1 MEKQIIAVM
10 GASSDVSKYWYKI
23 FKDIKDYG
31 LNTYC
36 VNPKIPQDKQ
46 NRIYNNLADLPEK
59 PDTMIIVLRPEL
71 ADNAVKQAVES
82 GVKTIWFQP
91 GAYSKAAEQ
100 EALKAGLRVHNACF
114 MLAAGIW

>member
-1 MEKQIIAVM
+1 MARKNSRLSTLDWITVF
-10 GASSDVSKYWYKI
+10 DVDHLI
-23 FKDIKDYG
+23 FTWR
-31 LNTYC
+31 L
-36 VNPKIPQDKQ
+36 
-46 NRIYNNLADLPEK
+46 YNNLADLPEK